1 MQSYRN
7 ERNSEY
13 QFITTLFNI
22 HFLLI
27 HDSLFFFF
35 SFLDSFL
42 YAFIFDNLIEPKK
55 NKRGF

>member
-27 HDSLFFFF
+27 HDSLFFR